1 MQFGL
6 TDSQILTRN
15 SAREFFSAEF
25 PIAEVRRLCETET
38 AHDRKL
44 WRKTAEQGWCG
55 MTIPEAYG
63 GMGLDLVEVA
73 AAMEEA
79 GRTLVPGPLLAHL
92 TATAAIA
99 ACASEEHKQQLLPAL
114 ATGERIVTFAI
125 LEPTPSWDL
134 AAVAMPACEGAKLF
148 VMDAAVTDYIV
159 TLTRDGVFL
168 VDSRGDGVT
177 LTPMPALDT
186 SRKLSAV
193 HYQNAP
199 GLQLATDN
207 NAVQRALDIG
217 TTLLCAEMTGAM
229 QRMLDITVNYVK
241 TRKQFGKPVGAF
253 QLVQALCADMLVAT
267 ESARSATY
275 FAAYALE
282 QNLPEAQSAVSV
294 AKSYI
299 ADAARLTGNNAIQ
312 AHGGMGFTWEND
324 IHLYY
329 RRAKAFETAFGDAV
343 FHRERIAQ
351 LAL

>member
-1 MQFGL
+1 
-6 TDSQILTRN
+6 
-15 SAREFFSAEF
+15 
-25 PIAEVRRLCETET
+25 
-38 AHDRKL
+38 
-44 WRKTAEQGWCG
+44 
-55 MTIPEAYG
+55 
-63 GMGLDLVEVA
+63 
-73 AAMEEA
+73 
-79 GRTLVPGPLLAHL
+79 
-92 TATAAIA
+92 
-99 ACASEEHKQQLLPAL
+99 
-114 ATGERIVTFAI
+114 
-125 LEPTPSWDL
+125 
-134 AAVAMPACEGAKLF
+134 
-148 VMDAAVTDYIV
+148 
-159 TLTRDGVFL
+159 
-168 VDSRGDGVT
+168 
-177 LTPMPALDT
+177 
-186 SRKLSAV
+186 
-193 HYQNAP
+193 
-199 GLQLATDN
+199 
-207 NAVQRALDIG
+207 
-217 TTLLCAEMTGAM
+217 M
-229 QRMLDITVNYVK
+229 QRMLDITVAYVK